1 MALAGKYLYAAYTAS
16 NTIATFGVGAGC
28 TLKFLGDITAV
39 GLSGGATDGMAAH
52 GNILVVAYGD
62 GSIES
67 FNISGGTPV
76 SNGDLQNS
84 TGFAAGNWP
93 GGVDISQDGKYA
105 YFGDIPTVNG
115 FTTVEV
121 SNISGGSLAPTTVY
135 GSDGSLGSAINS
147 NNVWLSPDGTVLYIS
162 NNSSGQVTAAFV
174 NSSTGAV
181 TNGCTSP
188 TLRKY
193 FGTWFYT
200 GSVSTLGLKGN
211 GSPIYVAE
219 WGGGLSSSIGV
230 LGLTKSGSS
239 CTLQETGYSPITD
252 ANSIGLLTAGVYP
265 PRPY

>member
-1 MALAGKYLYAAYTAS
+1 
-16 NTIATFGVGAGC
+16 
-28 TLKFLGDITAV
+28 
-39 GLSGGATDGMAAH
+39 MAAH
-52 GNILVVAYGD
+52 GNILVVAYGV

-76 SNGDLQNS
+76 SNGNLQNS

-93 GGVDISQDGKYA
+93 RGVDISEDGHYA

-121 SNISGGSLAPTTVY
+121 SDISGGSLKPTTVY
-135 GSDGSLGSAINS
+135 GSDGSLGDGTNS
-147 NNVWLSPDGTVLYIS
+147 NNVWLSPDGTILYIS

-174 NSSTGAV
+174 DSSTGV
-181 TNGCTSP
+181 VSNGCTSP
-188 TLRKY
+188 VMRKY

-200 GSVSTLGLKGN
+200 SGLATGGLKGTGGN
-211 GSPIYVAE
+211 VYVAE
-219 WGGGLSSSIGV
+219 CGGGLSSSIGV
-230 LGLTKSGSS
+230 LGLTRTGSG

-252 ANSIGLLTAGVYP
+252 ANSIGLLTVGAYP